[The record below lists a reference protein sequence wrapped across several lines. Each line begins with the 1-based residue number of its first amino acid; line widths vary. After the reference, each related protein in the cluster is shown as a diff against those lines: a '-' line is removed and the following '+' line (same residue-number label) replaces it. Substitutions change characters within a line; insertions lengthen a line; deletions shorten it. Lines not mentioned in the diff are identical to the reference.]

1 MSMRNFFYQECPVC
15 GRHLRIRIEHLGRD
29 LACTHC
35 HGAFVASDPDIPPA
49 PAPEAPQQD
58 SLSFP
63 ELDLRAG
70 VQLGYPR

>member
-1 MSMRNFFYQECPVC
+1 MAMKNFFYQECPVC

-35 HGAFVASDPDIPPA
+35 QGSFVARDPEIPASPL
-49 PAPEAPQQD
+49 PEAPQQD

-63 ELDLRAG
+63 GLELRPAIQIGL
-70 VQLGYPR
+70 PR